1 MVRKEVGSRFLAED
15 VMQWMQRTRGE
26 WPAAL
31 VFFPL
36 AVFWAGLVVPLS
48 VLALLAPG
56 AAPAAL
62 LPPLGHAHEL
72 LAGFALAV
80 VFGFLVNRISP
91 VWLACAF
98 ACWLAA
104 RLLFL
109 WQPWHWAAF
118 LANLLFGLLLIR
130 FAAMPFLR
138 TARKWRN
145 QAVAPILIVLSLLPA
160 VIFVHAD
167 SGLRPELTR
176 FWVLVFALLMLFMAG
191 RIMAPAFA
199 GVVRRQ
205 GAHLQNPVQVALE
218 GWLLIAALSA
228 VLTGMLGITVLS
240 GLWLLN
246 VAVLALLRFLR
257 WKPWR
262 VIGRA
267 DLAGLCVGYLWLVVG
282 TGVLGWQQLSG
293 AVTTSAAL
301 HLVTVGALGT
311 LSVTVM
317 ARSWCQKLGL
327 GIPPA
332 GPLWLMPL
340 LLAAATLARVLG
352 GPVAWPWA
360 AAAWSA
366 ACLVLLGLFFSTA
379 RRASRL
385 RASRL
390 RASPVA

>member
-1 MVRKEVGSRFLAED
+1 M
-15 VMQWMQRTRGE
+15 
-26 WPAAL
+26 
-31 VFFPL
+31 
-36 AVFWAGLVVPLS
+36 
-48 VLALLAPG
+48 
-56 AAPAAL
+56 
-62 LPPLGHAHEL
+62 
-72 LAGFALAV
+72 

-160 VIFVHAD
+160 VVFLHAD
-167 SGLRPELTR
+167 IGLWPQLTR
-176 FWVLVFALLMLFMAG
+176 QWVLVFVLLMLFMGG

-199 GVVRRQ
+199 GAVRRQ
-205 GAHLQNPVQVALE
+205 GGLLQQPVQARLE
-218 GWLLIAALSA
+218 GWLLIAAFSA
-228 VLTGMLGITVLS
+228 LLTGMLGITVLS
-240 GLWLLN
+240 GLCLLN

-257 WKPWR
+257 WQPWR

-267 DLAGLCVGYLWLVVG
+267 DLAGLCVGYLWLVGG

-293 AVTTSAAL
+293 AATTSAAL
-301 HLVTVGALGT
+301 HLITVGALGT
-311 LSVTVM
+311 LTTTVM
-317 ARSWCQKLGL
+317 ARTWCQKLGL
-327 GIPPA
+327 GIPLA

-340 LLAAATLARVLG
+340 LLAVATLARVLG
-352 GPVAWPWA
+352 GPAAWPWA

-366 ACLVLLGLFFSTA
+366 ACLVLLVLFFSTA
-379 RRASRL
+379 RRASRQ
-385 RASRL
+385 RASRPGE
-390 RASPVA
+390 RR

>member
-1 MVRKEVGSRFLAED
+1 
-15 VMQWMQRTRGE
+15 MQWMQRARGE

-36 AVFWAGLVVPLS
+36 AAAWAGLAVPLS
-48 VLALLAPG
+48 VMALLAPG
-56 AAPAAL
+56 TAPAAL

-80 VFGFLVNRISP
+80 VFGFLVNRIGP
-91 VWLACAF
+91 LWLACAV

-104 RLLFL
+104 RLLFF

-145 QAVAPILIVLSLLPA
+145 QAIAPMLIVLGLLPA
-160 VIFVHAD
+160 MVILQGD
-167 SGLRPELTR
+167 IGLRAELMR
-176 FWVLVFALLMLFMAG
+176 QWVLVFALLMLFMGG

-199 GVVRRQ
+199 GAVRRQ
-205 GAHLQNPVQVALE
+205 GTYLKQPVQAALE

-228 VLTGMLGITVLS
+228 LLTGMLGITALS

-257 WKPWR
+257 WQPWR
-262 VIGRA
+262 VVGRA
-267 DLAGLCVGYLWLVVG
+267 DLAGLCVGYLWLVGG
-282 TGVLGWQQLSG
+282 TGFLGWQQLSG
-293 AVTTSAAL
+293 AAATSAAL
-301 HLVTVGALGT
+301 HLITVGALGT
-311 LSVTVM
+311 LTTTVM
-317 ARSWCQKLGL
+317 ARTWCQKLGL

-332 GPLWLMPL
+332 GPLWLMLL

-352 GPVAWPWA
+352 GPTAWPWA
-360 AAAWSA
+360 AAGWSA
-366 ACLVLLGLFFSTA
+366 AYLVLLGLFFTTA
-379 RRASRL
+379 GRASRL
-385 RASRL
+385 RASSI
-390 RASPVA
+390 A